1 MARSQSG
8 QGQPPPATAAH
19 VDSLAGPAAPT
30 EPAPAGAGVQRPPEG
45 GTRPD
50 DGEGGARLRSTIQTI
65 GSVVAPTTL
74 VTALL
79 YYFGWARATATYDH
93 FGIDQSTLG
102 FSTQDYLLH
111 STNSA
116 FRPLSLVLLLGL
128 LAGWLQV
135 RLARPLESGTPAWL
149 RPLVVHGA
157 RVVGLLLLLIG
168 LLGRY
173 GPLVYNVTFPAVP
186 LSLAAGV
193 LLLTYGGW
201 VQRRWQPARGA
212 RDPRL
217 SPLWLT
223 GLRRGLLW
231 AFVIVNLFAAVAGYA
246 DERGRE
252 LGRQLEANLQIRPA
266 VSLYS
271 VQPLGLDGP
280 GVDHTGLP
288 AGPSRFRFRY
298 TGLRLLVRSGG
309 NYFLVPA
316 GWSSRS
322 GAPTFAIPD
331 GDDIRV
337 EFQPGSNA

>member
-1 MARSQSG
+1 MARS
-8 QGQPPPATAAH
+8 
-19 VDSLAGPAAPT
+19 AAPT
-30 EPAPAGAGVQRPPEG
+30 EPTPASLAPAPETGAGDEQ
-45 GTRPD
+45 
-50 DGEGGARLRSTIQTI
+50 GGARLRSTIQTI

-128 LAGWLQV
+128 LAGWLQL
-135 RLARPLESGTPAWL
+135 RLARTLESGTPAWL
-149 RPLVVHGA
+149 LPLVAHGA

-173 GPLVYNVTFPAVP
+173 GPLVYNVAFPVVP
-186 LSLAAGV
+186 LSLATGV
-193 LLLTYGGW
+193 LLLTYGSW
-201 VQRRWQPARGA
+201 VRRRWQPARDVA

-217 SPLWLT
+217 SPPWLT

-252 LGRQLEANLQIRPA
+252 LGRQLEANLQIRPG
-266 VSLYS
+266 VILYS

-298 TGLRLLVRSGG
+298 TGLKLLVRSGG
-309 NYFLVPA
+309 KYFLVPA
-316 GWSSRS
+316 GWSSGS
-322 GAPTFAIPD
+322 GASTFAIPD

>member
-1 MARSQSG
+1 MARSPRG
-8 QGQPPPATAAH
+8 QGRPLPGATARAD
-19 VDSLAGPAAPT
+19 VLGAPAAPT
-30 EPAPAGAGVQRPPEG
+30 EPAPASVAPPPEAGAPAPPAEPATASVARPAETGPPRPAEPAGAGAQWPAEG
-45 GTRPD
+45 VTRPD
-50 DGEGGARLRSTIQTI
+50 DGQGGARLHSTIQTV

-93 FGIDQSTLG
+93 FGIDQSALG
-102 FSTQDYLLH
+102 FSTQDYVLH

-128 LAGWLQV
+128 LAGWLQLRLV
-135 RLARPLESGTPAWL
+135 RTLESRTPAWL
-149 RPLVVHGA
+149 LPLVAHSA
-157 RVVGLLLLLIG
+157 RGVGLLLLLIG

-173 GPLVYNVTFPAVP
+173 GPLVYNVTFPVVP
-186 LSLAAGV
+186 LSLATGV

-201 VQRRWQPARGA
+201 VQRRWQPARDIA

-217 SPLWLT
+217 SPPWLT

-266 VSLYS
+266 
-271 VQPLGLDGP
+271 
-280 GVDHTGLP
+280 
-288 AGPSRFRFRY
+288 
-298 TGLRLLVRSGG
+298 
-309 NYFLVPA
+309 
-316 GWSSRS
+316 
-322 GAPTFAIPD
+322 
-331 GDDIRV
+331 
-337 EFQPGSNA
+337 